1 MNRTVIFLSPV
12 PDFKGGAERSLMDLM
27 GNPNISARLVVPAE
41 GPLSRR
47 ATELGIPYDVLEFG
61 KISDIRRP
69 FRLGDGLKAVRD
81 LLSAATKLRGLAR
94 KYGAQVVHSN
104 GLKAHAINVTSRIL
118 GGAPSIIHI
127 RDIANTGVE
136 RLTWRSLQLASTRTV
151 LVSRACWPH
160 PTLPRNTHVV
170 YNGFRIGNPT
180 PPDASQAGEDIVIGF
195 AGRIHPA
202 KGLHV
207 LLSALALAR
216 QQVGNL
222 RLIVRGEFASE
233 TPDYKGEI
241 ETQVRDLGLTE
252 AVTFDGFVSEPDAV
266 YRGVNVVCVPSVLPD
281 PLPRS
286 VMEAMGRSLVVI
298 AAPCGGIPEMI
309 DHGKTGF
316 LAGTPNE
323 VANHFIALAR
333 NPALRHEIGENA
345 AAACRVKFDIAVL
358 HTRITEVYDSV
369 AVRS

>member
-1 MNRTVIFLSPV
+1 MDRNVIFLSPV

-27 GNPNISARLVVPAE
+27 GNPNIRPRLVVPAE
-41 GPLSRR
+41 GPLSKR

-61 KISDIRRP
+61 RISDIRRP
-69 FRLGDGLKAVRD
+69 FRLGDGIKVIRD
-81 LLSAATKLRGLAR
+81 LLAAATKLKKLAQ
-94 KYGAQVVHSN
+94 KYEARVVHSN

-127 RDIANTGVE
+127 RDIANTGIE
-136 RLTWRSLQLASTRTV
+136 RLTWRCLQLASTRTV

-160 PTLPRNTHVV
+160 PTLPGNTHVV
-170 YNGFRIGNPT
+170 YNGFRIGNPNL
-180 PPDASQAGEDIVIGF
+180 PDAPQNGEDIVIGF

-207 LLSALALAR
+207 LLAALALAR
-216 QQVGNL
+216 QHVGNL

-233 TPDYKGEI
+233 TPDYKSEI
-241 ETQVRDLGLTE
+241 ETQVGDLGLID

-309 DHGKTGF
+309 EHGQTGF
-316 LAGTPNE
+316 LAGTPE
-323 VANHFIALAR
+323 EIAKHLVELAKT
-333 NPALRHEIGENA
+333 PTLRREIGEKA
-345 AAACRVKFDIAVL
+345 ATACRVKFDIGVL
-358 HTRITEVYDSV
+358 HARITEVYDS
-369 AVRS
+369 AAARL

>member
-1 MNRTVIFLSPV
+1 MKRIVIFLSPV

-27 GNPNISARLVVPAE
+27 GNPNINPLLVVPAE
-41 GPLSRR
+41 GPLSKR
-47 ATELGIPYDVLEFG
+47 AADLGIPYDVLEFG

-69 FRLGDGLKAVRD
+69 FRLGDGVKVIRD
-81 LLSAATKLRGLAR
+81 LLAGATKLRRLAQ

-104 GLKAHAINVTSRIL
+104 GLKAHAINVTSRLL
-118 GGAPSIIHI
+118 GGAASVIHI

-136 RLTWRSLQLASTRTV
+136 RLTWRVLQLTSTRTV

-160 PTLPRNTHVV
+160 PSLPSNTHVV

-180 PPDASQAGEDIVIGF
+180 QSGASQDSDDIVVGF

-252 AVTFDGFVSEPDAV
+252 AVTFDGFVPEPDAV

-309 DHGKTGF
+309 DHRKTGF

-323 VANHFIALAR
+323 VANHLVALAR
-333 NPALRHEIGENA
+333 NSALRLEIGKNA

-358 HTRITEVYDSV
+358 HARITEVYDSV
-369 AVRS
+369 AARS